1 MKITLDNSDLTAV
14 LGTFCPSL
22 LSFNDGKFSLAL
34 KGKKI
39 VLGETSLALNS
50 QVSYGNI
57 NGVVDLQL
65 NKDGAAVNFV
75 LK

>member
-1 MKITLDNSDLTAV
+1 MKITLDNSDLAAV

-22 LSFNDGKFSLAL
+22 IAFDHGKFSLVL

-50 QVSYGNI
+50 QVAYGNI

-65 NKDGAAVNFV
+65 NKDGAAVNFI